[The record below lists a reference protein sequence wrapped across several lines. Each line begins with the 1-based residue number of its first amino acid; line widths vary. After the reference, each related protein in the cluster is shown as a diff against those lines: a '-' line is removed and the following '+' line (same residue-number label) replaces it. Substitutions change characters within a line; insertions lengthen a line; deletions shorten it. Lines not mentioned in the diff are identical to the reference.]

1 MKEIVI
7 MNDIIKTFKKT
18 YAYVVYFPHATL
30 MHKNESSEKVIFLSK
45 QNKFVKSFKKRGM
58 SKEI

>member
-1 MKEIVI
+1 